1 MALLCSCSLAKS
13 GWYSFRPV
21 DSLGCSNGSTGL
33 KEEKTLLCI
42 IFIKYDDHWQF
53 LVVYFVFAGFLLCL
67 FVLFFFIFFSGG
79 VGGGGGGLI
88 EKLRRKTRK
97 QLSSFSFSIHAR
109 NISNIAYTCC
119 RDRLHLILS
128 GGQISKLI

>member
-1 MALLCSCSLAKS
+1 MMTTD
-13 GWYSFRPV
+13 SFW
-21 DSLGCSNGSTGL
+21 L
-33 KEEKTLLCI
+33 
-42 IFIKYDDHWQF
+42 FI
-53 LVVYFVFAGFLLCL
+53 LFLLAFCFVCL
-67 FVLFFFIFFSGG
+67 FVLFFFYFFFLGG
-79 VGGGGGGLI
+79 GGGGGGLI

>member
-1 MALLCSCSLAKS
+1 MMTTD
-13 GWYSFRPV
+13 SFW
-21 DSLGCSNGSTGL
+21 L
-33 KEEKTLLCI
+33 
-42 IFIKYDDHWQF
+42 FI
-53 LVVYFVFAGFLLCL
+53 LFLLTFCFVCL
-67 FVLFFFIFFSGG
+67 CYFFLFFFL
-79 VGGGGGGLI
+79 GGGGGGGHI